1 MAVSNITLRYVVS
14 DCLTILK
21 KETANAD
28 LTEAQ
33 VQYWAVTIAN
43 KLRFQHILKSP
54 TGRYLNIYTNIPVQ
68 ISSTSTNPDLVKN
81 RKYVDLP
88 EAVYDMMAEKGI
100 NYICHTQDGTCPPE
114 FMGLL
119 FQPTSPST
127 AYRLNYSPYEEPSPK
142 NPYFYRTDN
151 NRIYFLGLETVN
163 VRSLEM
169 GLYTSIDMRT
179 NRINIDSPLDLTE
192 QHIDILRAQLLSLGS
207 FSSAIP
213 KDRTNDASNLTDQ
226 PLKPSPV
233 PAEQASE

>member
-1 MAVSNITLRYVVS
+1 MATANNSLRYICN
-14 DCLTILK
+14 DILTILK

-28 LTEAQ
+28 LTEMQ

-43 KLRFQHILKSP
+43 KLRYQHILKSP
-54 TGRYLNIYTNIPVQ
+54 TGRFLNIYTNIPVQ
-68 ISSTSTNPDLVKN
+68 ISNTSTNPNLVAN
-81 RKYVDLP
+81 RKYIDLP

-100 NYICHTQDGTCPPE
+100 NYICHTQDSTCPPE

-127 AYRLNYSPYEEPSPK
+127 AYRLDFSPYESPSPK

-151 NRIYFLGLETVN
+151 NRIYFLGIETVN

-192 QHIDILRAQLLSLGS
+192 QHIDLLRQQLLSLGA

-213 KDRTNDASNLTDQ
+213 KDRINDANNATEQ
-226 PLKPSPV
+226 PLKPSNI
-233 PAEQASE
+233 PAEQPTE